1 MVKKGF
7 IFGLLVL
14 CVCSYA
20 QGQTLSYVDIVRKLR
35 LTEQS
40 PSLRQELIKKISDF
54 PSSQSLSFLSQ
65 LIYLEPNP
73 ELTQEAKKASLRI
86 RRFLNQEDESALAIR
101 YKDKNYTLRKTLFEE
116 EVTGPEWRG
125 NSLGFVRWFILDKVL
140 DIEIDLQAQ
149 NRLSQ
154 TLYSRGQGRR
164 LPTRAQLERQ
174 IEEKFREIIRPY
186 DEDESKR
193 TELINHLFS
202 EISFSSFEY
211 AYYTEPKIKHFL
223 WMEWRTTTKEHL
235 TKAYM
240 RQAKTEV
247 LRYLVEQRLERMG
260 NGRDDFG
267 PSRVREKYREI
278 QWDHEAFVKESSQK
292 GLTPEMLDAFLNT
305 HPALQ
310 VLVQAPRAKV
320 QKIKFSF
327 PALKIY
333 QEKDAAHF
341 EEAKAIVSSFY
352 QEVLSPEF
360 LEVLKAECRS
370 IFELKNQPLSVGPK
384 EDSQAYA
391 DQIEA
396 DINRQKEFLA
406 QALGKFPEIT
416 PEKVGTALDFYFK
429 TIENILS
436 QEKSEYYAPMEAFVA
451 AAEEAKGQYAVSEV
465 LDGEQKDLM
474 FRDAVLAFMEFCD
487 RIMLEILK
495 DRIFTHLELRKHQCP
510 TKEEATALYP
520 AEVSFEEE
528 WIERG
533 QEYEVPEIEFV
544 SFYGKNPKQ
553 PGDQEAYY
561 VRQTLSP
568 ALYVYQWLEAQK
580 ERLLDF
586 DFSKLQEAL
595 YAQKQSQ
602 LRPTIEQELLRKY
615 LPSIELHGTFNFP
628 LRLEDLGL

>member
-1 MVKKGF
+1 MVKKSFVF
-7 IFGLLVL
+7 IVL
-14 CVCSYA
+14 TLCLFSYA
-20 QGQTLSYVDIVRKLR
+20 GAQTLSYVDIVRKLR
-35 LTEQS
+35 LTEQNVEQ
-40 PSLRQELIKKISDF
+40 RQALIKKVSDF
-54 PSSQSLSFLSQ
+54 PSSQALSFLSQ
-65 LIYLEPNP
+65 LIALEPHP
-73 ELTQEAKKASLRI
+73 QLIEEARRASQRI
-86 RRFLNQEDESALAIR
+86 RRFLNQEDESALAVR

-116 EVTGPEWRG
+116 EVMGSEWRG
-125 NSLGFVRWFILDKVL
+125 DVLEFVRWFILDKIL

-154 TLYSRGQGRR
+154 TLYSSRGQGRR
-164 LPTRAQLERQ
+164 LPTRVELERQ
-174 IEEKFREIIRPY
+174 IEEKFQSIIRPY
-186 DEDESKR
+186 DEDKSKR

-260 NGRDDFG
+260 YGRDDFG

-278 QWDHEAFVKESSQK
+278 QWDYEEFVKQYSKE
-292 GLTPEMLDAFLNT
+292 GLTPEMLETFLNA

-310 VLVQAPRAKV
+310 VLVQPPRVKI

-327 PALKIY
+327 PALKTY
-333 QEKDAAHF
+333 QEKDSAHF
-341 EEAKAIVSSFY
+341 EEAKAVVSSFY
-352 QEVLSPEF
+352 QEVVSPEF

-370 IFELKNQPLSVGPK
+370 IFELKNQPLSVEPK

-406 QALGKFPEIT
+406 QALGKFPDVT
-416 PEKVGTALDFYFK
+416 PEKVGAALDFYFK
-429 TIENILS
+429 TMKDILS

-465 LDGEQKDLM
+465 LDGAQEDLM

-487 RIMLEILK
+487 RIMIEILK
-495 DRIFTHLELRKHQCP
+495 DRIFTHLELRKHQWEEV
-510 TKEEATALYP
+510 KETSYP

-544 SFYGKNPKQ
+544 SFYGKSPKQ

-561 VRQTLSP
+561 VRQTLNP

-580 ERLLDF
+580 EGLLDF
-586 DFSKLQEAL
+586 DFSKLQDAL
-595 YAQKQSQ
+595 YAEKQSQ
-602 LRPTIEQELLRKY
+602 SRPTIQQELLRKY
-615 LPSIELHGTFNFP
+615 LPYVEVHGTFNFP